1 MNSIV
6 QRTSRVTGTVLT
18 VGRADDLGL
27 NADGDHGWVAVCEPH
42 GTLVFTRT
50 KGTAMTSTGL
60 DFCDDCRA
68 AGPAPTLYI
77 SRISHATGLPI
88 TVANVEA
95 LGVAVD
101 DEDSRWIVTC
111 DEHDTHTYTRTKQ
124 TAMKASGLGFCAS
137 CREMVNA

>member
-18 VGRADDLGL
+18 VGRAEDLGID
-27 NADGDHGWVAVCEPH
+27 ADGDHGWVAVCEPH

-50 KGTAMTSTGL
+50 KGAAMTSTGL
-60 DFCDDCRA
+60 DFCDACRA

-77 SRISHATGLPI
+77 SRISRATGVPI

-101 DEDSRWIVTC
+101 DDRRWIVTC
-111 DEHDTHTYTRTKQ
+111 DEHDTHAYAKTKKV
-124 TAMKASGLGFCAS
+124 AMQASGLDFCPQ
-137 CREMVNA
+137 CREMVDA